1 VKGHVQITRPVRRW
15 FPRSVDEVRGPFD
28 RGNLWR
34 WILGVLVGAF
44 VFGFLLVALVFFPGF
59 GRSTIVTVPELRGK
73 QAAAAERAVE
83 RFGLKL
89 VRGQRLMNPT
99 VPAGAVLVQSPLAGQ
114 EVTRGAEVRV
124 VLSAGPER
132 RPVPPIGGLSLRD
145 AQALLVRHGFTV
157 HLRRVQNDA
166 NEGAI
171 LGIHPATGTRAVVPS
186 VVTLFISAGPPKMVV
201 PDVVTLPIGEAQTR
215 LQAVGLRLGSVSY
228 DSASTAVL
236 GGIVRQRP
244 AAGDSLARGR
254 GVSVTVSGRDPR
266 PPLPVD
272 SAGPADTTAAP
283 PPQEETPPAENPP
296 PAQPPR

>member
-1 VKGHVQITRPVRRW
+1 VKGHVEVARPVRPW
-15 FPRSVDEVRGPFD
+15 LPRNPEEVRGPFEK
-28 RGNLWR
+28 GNLWR
-34 WILGVLVGAF
+34 WVLGILVGAF
-44 VFGFLLVALVFFPGF
+44 VVGFLMVALVFFPGF

-73 QAAAAERAVE
+73 QAAAAERSVE

-99 VPAGAVLVQSPLAGQ
+99 VPAGAVLAQSPLAGQ

-132 RPVPPIGGLSLRD
+132 RPVPAIGGLSLRD

-157 HLRRVQNDA
+157 QLRRVQNDA
-166 NEGAI
+166 DEGAI
-171 LGIHPATGTRAVVPS
+171 LGIHPAAGTAAVVPS
-186 VVTLFISAGPPKMVV
+186 VVTLFISSGPPRVIV
-201 PDVVTLPIGEAQTR
+201 PNVVTLPLPEAEER
-215 LQAVGLRLGSVSY
+215 LRAAGFRLGSVSY

-254 GVSVTVSGRDPR
+254 GVSVTVSGRDPT
-266 PPLPVD
+266 PPPPIEAPLD
-272 SAGPADTTAAP
+272 SAAAP
-283 PPQEETPPAENPP
+283 PDPAPSENPQ
-296 PAQPPR
+296 PAQPPRR